1 MKPEEVT
8 NELRDVFWDGHCN
21 PDKRGRA
28 TLRIAELV
36 TATGLEQELLNVQH
50 ELAILHD
57 TFKLY
62 PGAWCC
68 ETARRSN
75 GWDHVSTCKNWV
87 LVY

>member
-1 MKPEEVT
+1 MTT
-8 NELRDVFWDGHCN
+8 NQTIDGEQPAPSEAERQTLLEL
-21 PDKRGRA
+21 
-28 TLRIAELV
+28 
-36 TATGLEQELLNVQH
+36 QH

-75 GWDHVSTCKNWV
+75 GWHHVSTCKNWV